1 MIARLTGTL
10 VEKSG
15 GASVVDVGGV
25 GYHALHSLTTFEDLP
40 ELGQPVTL
48 LTHLHVREDA
58 LQLYGFSR
66 PEERAAFEL
75 LLSVSGVGPKVALAV
90 LSGLAPAAF
99 ARAVKDENL
108 AALTRIAGVGR
119 KTAERIV
126 VDLRDRLAGAG
137 LVPAAPAGPVAASGK
152 PGKPTT
158 AAAGPTPHGLPGRL
172 YEDAVA
178 ALTALGLTRAG
189 AMEHV
194 HKALDQGPAA
204 NVEELVR
211 RALAASA
218 QKPTSRARTPAAV

>member
-1 MIARLTGTL
+1 MIARLTGKL

-15 GASVVDVGGV
+15 AASVVDVAGV
-25 GYHALHSLTTFEDLP
+25 GYLALHSLTTFEDLP

-58 LQLYGFSR
+58 LQLFGFSR
-66 PEERAAFEL
+66 AEERAAFEL

-137 LVPAAPAGPVAASGK
+137 LVPAAPVPATGKAGK
-152 PGKPTT
+152 P
-158 AAAGPTPHGLPGRL
+158 AAEAPGPTPHGLPGRL

-218 QKPTSRARTPAAV
+218 QKPTSRARSTLAV